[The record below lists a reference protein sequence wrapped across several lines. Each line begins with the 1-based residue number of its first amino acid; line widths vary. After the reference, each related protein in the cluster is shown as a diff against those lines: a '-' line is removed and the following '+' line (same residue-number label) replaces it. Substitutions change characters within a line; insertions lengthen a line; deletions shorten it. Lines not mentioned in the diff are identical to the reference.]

1 MAKHNT
7 HRATGRAHT
16 PVTDTRRAA
25 TGLGGAAVLGTV
37 LVGTA
42 FAGTPAEAAPAA
54 PAPAPATQT
63 APAAPSTTAP
73 TTALQSSEKLR
84 WGSRGDAVSDLQ
96 SALNNNGA
104 NLAVDGV
111 FGPLT
116 DSAVKDYQRS
126 NGLLVDGVVGPET
139 RGSLNGT
146 SSAPSGG
153 TSAPASSSNSGNA
166 IVDAARSAIGTPY
179 SYGGSSM
186 SGMDCSGLI
195 NYAYQAAGI
204 DVPRT
209 SSQIANGGRS
219 ISQSQAQPGD
229 IVTWPGHVAIYAGN
243 GKIIDASGSKQR
255 VVERSIWGNPIGFV
269 TYR

>member
-1 MAKHNT
+1 
-7 HRATGRAHT
+7 
-16 PVTDTRRAA
+16 
-25 TGLGGAAVLGTV
+25 
-37 LVGTA
+37 
-42 FAGTPAEAAPAA
+42 
-54 PAPAPATQT
+54 
-63 APAAPSTTAP
+63 
-73 TTALQSSEKLR
+73 
-84 WGSRGDAVSDLQ
+84 
-96 SALNNNGA
+96 ALNNNGA

-219 ISQSQAQPGD
+219 ISQSQAQPRDVITCPGLIRCANRAAGIDGPRASSQIASGGRSISQSQAQPGD

-243 GKIIDASGSKQR
+243 GKISDASGSKQTA
-255 VVERSIWGNPIGFV
+255 VERGIWGSPGFV

>member
-1 MAKHNT
+1 MHSLYVS
-7 HRATGRAHT
+7 RLFFFSSRRRHT
-16 PVTDTRRAA
+16 RWPRDW
-25 TGLGGAAVLGTV
+25 
-37 LVGTA
+37 
-42 FAGTPAEAAPAA
+42 
-54 PAPAPATQT
+54 
-63 APAAPSTTAP
+63 
-73 TTALQSSEKLR
+73 SSDVC
-84 WGSRGDAVSDLQ
+84 SSDL
-96 SALNNNGA
+96 
-104 NLAVDGV
+104 
-111 FGPLT
+111 
-116 DSAVKDYQRS
+116 
-126 NGLLVDGVVGPET
+126 
-139 RGSLNGT
+139 
-146 SSAPSGG
+146 
-153 TSAPASSSNSGNA
+153 A

-243 GKIIDASGSKQR
+243 GKIIDASGSKQT
-255 VVERSIWGNPIGFV
+255 VVERGIWGSPGFV